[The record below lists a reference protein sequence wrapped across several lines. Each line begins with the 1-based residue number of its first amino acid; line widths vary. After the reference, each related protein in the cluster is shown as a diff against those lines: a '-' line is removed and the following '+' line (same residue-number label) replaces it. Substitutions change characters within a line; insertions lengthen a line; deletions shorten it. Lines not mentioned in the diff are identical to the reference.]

1 MKTKGET
8 MRTIIKA
15 RWAIFIVWVL
25 GAILL
30 TAFQPDMNAIM
41 RERGQSALKENSQ
54 SVVASKI
61 LEKMETTEGTNDLI
75 VFYDENKLSGE
86 QKSQIGDA
94 IQSIRDSSSELGVKE
109 IIDPFGM
116 PEAASSLYSEDGTTL
131 MVSVKVDKGDKK
143 VNDLADLFNAKL
155 TNVSAE
161 HYLSGE
167 DFINNDYQTKS
178 EEGVTKSAILTVLF
192 ILLVLIIV
200 FRSVI
205 TPIVSLLGVAFA
217 YLTASGIVGQLVDL
231 ANFPVTNLTTMI
243 LILVLFGIGTDYNI
257 LLFSRFREELSQ
269 GNSIDEAII
278 KTYKTAGKTIVY
290 SIVTVLIAFASLAFA
305 QCPIYKSGA
314 LVVIGVV
321 MLLLEILTLTP
332 FAMKVL
338 GEKLFWPSKKIVKH
352 KESKLWG
359 KMSTISAKH
368 SIVAFIAVIIMVIP
382 FVYYYNPSLSFNL
395 VGELGDSSPSSK
407 GFNIVSDH
415 FGAGQTMTTTIVV
428 ENNKAMDDNN
438 SLAVIDE
445 LTQNIKNING
455 VKKVSS
461 ITQPEGKQIDGFYIG
476 TQLGEVADGIS
487 KSQTGLTQI
496 YQGLEAAQVSQ
507 GTNQLASVID
517 GLKQI
522 SDGLGQTDSYL
533 GNLGD
538 NKSFYMPVQALTAD
552 SYQPVIKT
560 FLSNDKK
567 ITKLTIVLNDDPYS
581 EAAQDTVKEV
591 EDVLS
596 STLKG
601 TVFADTNYGVAGTT
615 ANTQETN
622 EVLSSDLQ
630 RSAVIVI
637 IGVFIVLL
645 IVIRSVWAPIAIIG
659 SLVGSYFA
667 ASIAMKA
674 IFIDARGLEGISSFI
689 PFFAFI
695 IIIAL
700 GVDYSIFLMMRY
712 KEYHDMPENKAI
724 VLACKNIGGVIMSAM
739 IILGGTFATLIPSDM
754 ILLEELAT
762 AVIVGLV
769 MLCFIFL
776 PIFLPAAIALPKAIS
791 NIVHGKN
798 KKDKIDN

>member
-1 MKTKGET
+1 MKA
-8 MRTIIKA
+8 IIKG
-15 RWAIFIVWVL
+15 RWAIFILWVL

-30 TAFQPDMNAIM
+30 TAFQPNINAII
-41 RERGQSALKENSQ
+41 RERGQSALKDDSQ

-75 VFYDENKLSGE
+75 VFYDENKLSDQE
-86 QKSQIGDA
+86 KSQIGDA
-94 IQSIRDSSSELGVKE
+94 VKSIRESSSELGITE
-109 IIDPFGM
+109 MIDPFSM
-116 PEAASSLYSEDGTTL
+116 PDAASSLYSEDGTTL

-143 VNDLADLFNAKL
+143 VDELADQFNSKL

-178 EEGVTKSAILTVLF
+178 EDGVTKSAALTVLF
-192 ILLVLIIV
+192 ILVVLIIV

-205 TPIVSLLGVAFA
+205 TPVVSLLGVAFA
-217 YLTASGIVGQLVDL
+217 YLTANGIVGQLVDK
-231 ANFPVTNLTTMI
+231 ANFPVTSLTTMI

-257 LLFSRFREELSQ
+257 LLFSRFREELSH
-269 GNSIDEAII
+269 GNSIDDSII

-290 SIVTVLIAFASLAFA
+290 SIATVLIAFASLALA

-314 LVVIGVV
+314 LVVVGVV
-321 MLLLEILTLTP
+321 MLLFEILTLTP
-332 FAMKVL
+332 FIMKVL
-338 GEKLFWPSKKIVKH
+338 GEKLFWPSKKTAGH
-352 KESKLWG
+352 KESKIWG
-359 KMSTISAKH
+359 KMSTISTKH
-368 SIVAFIAVIIMVIP
+368 SIVGFIAVIIIVLP
-382 FVYYYNPSLSFNL
+382 FAYYYNPSLSFNL

-415 FGAGQTMTTTIVV
+415 FGAGQTMTTSVVV
-428 ENNKAMDDNN
+428 ENNSALDNN
-438 SLAVIDE
+438 ESLAVIDN
-445 LTQNIKNING
+445 LTQNIKNIDG

-461 ITQPEGKQIDGFYIG
+461 ITQPEGKQIDGFYLG
-476 TQLGEVADGIS
+476 AQLTTVADGMS
-487 KSQTGLTQI
+487 KSQAGLTQI
-496 YQGLEAAQVSQ
+496 YQGLEAAQASQ
-507 GTNQLASVID
+507 GTTQLNSVIA

-522 SDGLGQTDSYL
+522 SDGLGQTDDYL
-533 GNLGD
+533 GNLSD
-538 NKSFYMPVQALTAD
+538 NKSFYMPQQALTAD
-552 SYQPVIKT
+552 SFKPVIKT
-560 FLSNDKK
+560 FLSSDKK

-581 EAAQDTVKEV
+581 EAAQNTVKEI

-601 TVFADTNYGVAGTT
+601 TVLADTNYGVAGTT
-615 ANTQETN
+615 ASTQETN
-622 EVLSSDLQ
+622 NVLSSDLQ

-645 IVIRSVWAPIAIIG
+645 IVIRSVWAPIAIVG
-659 SLVGSYFA
+659 SLVGSYLA

-712 KEYHDMPENKAI
+712 KEYHDMPANKAI
-724 VLACKNIGGVIMSAM
+724 VLACKNMGGVVMSAM
-739 IILGGTFATLIPSDM
+739 IILGGTFATLIPSGM
-754 ILLEELAT
+754 ILLEELAV

-769 MLCFIFL
+769 MLGFIFL
-776 PIFLPAAIALPKAIS
+776 PIFLPAAIALPKALS
-791 NIVHGKN
+791 NIVN
-798 KKDKIDN
+798 RKK